1 MAQDNRENMG
11 FGVAAAE
18 LSGTVE
24 KIISR
29 GSSER
34 QRVQIRVKRGD
45 EAYGVIRIENIL
57 LGADDKPV
65 ALKKGA
71 NVYITITSNPDSRR

>member
-1 MAQDNRENMG
+1 MAQGNRENMR

-24 KIISR
+24 KIIPR

-45 EAYGVIRIENIL
+45 ETYGVIRIENIL

-71 NVYITITSNPDSRR
+71 NVYITITSNPYSRR